1 MNNKFKAI
9 VLNQSGDRFSREIK
23 TLDKS
28 FFKSGDVLVK
38 VDYSGLNYKDAL
50 ILKNGGKLVKEY
62 PHIPGIDFS
71 GKVIESDTSDFKSGD
86 DVVLTGC
93 RVGEIYPG
101 GYSQLVKV
109 KSELLVKNYFLKA
122 DVITTISFKVKK
134 DISKL
139 YNKKIHV
146 IYNPIKD
153 VYFDENI
160 KKNNIFFYVGR
171 ASDPVKRFNL
181 VRESLLKIKDGVKN
195 TKICG
200 SQNPNFG
207 DYLGIIKDQ
216 ELNKLYNASKY
227 VLLPSSAEGIGL
239 PMIEGMIC
247 GAIPIT
253 CSDNLTAREFSPP
266 DFICEPYPQSIVNK
280 IEELNKEYEAKRK
293 IALEFGKKYK
303 IQFDK
308 KNIAKNII
316 NIFNLAKK

>member
-1 MNNKFKAI
+1 MNNIKVSILGADGYVCQIPRIKEGMEALGHVLSEESPDLIYSNDPRGYNKA
-9 VLNQSGDRFSREIK
+9 LLLK
-23 TLDKS
+23 K
-28 FFKSGDVLVK
+28 KYPK
-38 VDYSGLNYKDAL
+38 AYL
-50 ILKNGGKLVKEY
+50 ILNFLDM
-62 PHIPGIDFS
+62 PWHISNIQ
-71 GKVIESDTSDFKSGD
+71 KQT
-86 DVVLTGC
+86 
-93 RVGEIYPG
+93 
-101 GYSQLVKV
+101 
-109 KSELLVKNYFLKA
+109 ELLVKNYFLKA

-266 DFICEPYPQSIVNK
+266 DFICEPYPQSIINK

>member
-1 MNNKFKAI
+1 MNNIKVSILGADGYVCQIPRIKEGMEALGHVLSEESPDLIYSNDPRGYNKA
-9 VLNQSGDRFSREIK
+9 LLLK
-23 TLDKS
+23 K
-28 FFKSGDVLVK
+28 KYPK
-38 VDYSGLNYKDAL
+38 AYL
-50 ILKNGGKLVKEY
+50 ILNFLDM
-62 PHIPGIDFS
+62 PWHISNIQ
-71 GKVIESDTSDFKSGD
+71 KQT
-86 DVVLTGC
+86 
-93 RVGEIYPG
+93 
-101 GYSQLVKV
+101 
-109 KSELLVKNYFLKA
+109 ELLVKNYFLKA

-181 VRESLLKIKDGVKN
+181 VRESLLKIKDGEKN
-195 TKICG
+195 IKICG

-207 DYLGIIKDQ
+207 NYLGIIKDQ
-216 ELNKLYNASKY
+216 ELNKLYNSSKY
-227 VLLPSSAEGIGL
+227 VLLPSAAEGIGL

-253 CSDNLTAREFSPP
+253 CSDNLTAKEFSPV
-266 DFICEPYPQSIVNK
+266 DFICKPNSQSIVNK
-280 IEELNKEYEAKRK
+280 ISELDKEYKIKREL
-293 IALEFGKKYK
+293 ALKFGKKYK
-303 IQFDK
+303 MQFDK

-316 NIFNLAKK
+316 KIFNFR

>member
-1 MNNKFKAI
+1 MNNIKVSILGSDGYVCQIPRIKEGMEALGHVLSEESPDLIYSNDPVGYEKALSLKKKYSKAYLM
-9 VLNQSGDRFSREIK
+9 LNF
-23 TLDKS
+23 LD
-28 FFKSGDVLVK
+28 
-38 VDYSGLNYKDAL
+38 
-50 ILKNGGKLVKEY
+50 
-62 PHIPGIDFS
+62 IPWHKPNIQ
-71 GKVIESDTSDFKSGD
+71 KQTES
-86 DVVLTGC
+86 
-93 RVGEIYPG
+93 
-101 GYSQLVKV
+101 
-109 KSELLVKNYFLKA
+109 LVKNYFLKA
-122 DVITTISFKVKK
+122 DTITTISFKVKE
-134 DISKL
+134 DISKF

-160 KKNNIFFYVGR
+160 KKNNIFLYVGR
-171 ASDPVKRFNL
+171 ASDSVKRFNL
-181 VRESLLKIKDGVKN
+181 VRESLLKIKDGEKN
-195 TKICG
+195 IKICG

-207 DYLGIIKDQ
+207 NYLGIIKDQ
-216 ELNKLYNASKY
+216 ELNTLYNSSKY
-227 VLLPSSAEGIGL
+227 ILLPSAAEGIGL

>member
-1 MNNKFKAI
+1 MNNIKASI
-9 VLNQSGDRFSREIK
+9 LGSDGYVCQIPRIKEGMKALGHVLSKESPDLIYSNDSSG
-23 TLDKS
+23 
-28 FFKSGDVLVK
+28 
-38 VDYSGLNYKDAL
+38 YKEALLLKKKYPKAYL
-50 ILKNGGKLVKEY
+50 ILNFLDM
-62 PHIPGIDFS
+62 PWHISNIQ
-71 GKVIESDTSDFKSGD
+71 KQT
-86 DVVLTGC
+86 
-93 RVGEIYPG
+93 
-101 GYSQLVKV
+101 
-109 KSELLVKNYFLKA
+109 ELLVKNYFLKA

>member
-1 MNNKFKAI
+1 MNNIKVSILGADGYVCQIPRIKEGMEALGHVLSEESPDLIYSNDPRGYNKA
-9 VLNQSGDRFSREIK
+9 LLLK
-23 TLDKS
+23 K
-28 FFKSGDVLVK
+28 KYPK
-38 VDYSGLNYKDAL
+38 AYL
-50 ILKNGGKLVKEY
+50 ILNFLDM
-62 PHIPGIDFS
+62 PWHISNIQ
-71 GKVIESDTSDFKSGD
+71 KQT
-86 DVVLTGC
+86 
-93 RVGEIYPG
+93 
-101 GYSQLVKV
+101 
-109 KSELLVKNYFLKA
+109 ELLVKNYFLKA

-207 DYLGIIKDQ
+207 DYLGIIKDH
-216 ELNKLYNASKY
+216 ELNKLYNSSKY

>member
-1 MNNKFKAI
+1 MNNIKVSILGADGYVCQIPRIKEGMEALGHVLSEESPDLIYSNDPRGYNKA
-9 VLNQSGDRFSREIK
+9 LLLK
-23 TLDKS
+23 K
-28 FFKSGDVLVK
+28 KYPK
-38 VDYSGLNYKDAL
+38 AYL
-50 ILKNGGKLVKEY
+50 ILNFLDM
-62 PHIPGIDFS
+62 PWHISNIQ
-71 GKVIESDTSDFKSGD
+71 KQT
-86 DVVLTGC
+86 
-93 RVGEIYPG
+93 
-101 GYSQLVKV
+101 
-109 KSELLVKNYFLKA
+109 ELLVKNYFLKA

-216 ELNKLYNASKY
+216 ELNTLYNSSKY
-227 VLLPSSAEGIGL
+227 ILLPSATEGIGL